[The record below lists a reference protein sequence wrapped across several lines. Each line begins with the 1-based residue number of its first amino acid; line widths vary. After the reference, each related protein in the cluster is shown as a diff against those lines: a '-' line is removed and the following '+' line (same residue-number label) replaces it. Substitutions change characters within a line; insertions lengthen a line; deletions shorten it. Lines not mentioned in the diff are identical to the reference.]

1 MAKSTKKRTTPERW
15 QPVFYETARGRRPA
29 WDFLVGEEMPI
40 GVSAELL
47 VTIRAVLQV
56 GPPRFLVIASMLRSD
71 SPTEGAPMYRS
82 KESAVFAELLAETFP
97 TASER
102 AAHER
107 EVAKLVAFAEL
118 LIALDEVRAGSQI
131 SKAELA
137 RRIGVKPSVVSRLL
151 DGKGR
156 NVQLATIA
164 DVADALDVYIELRVR
179 PQPKRKRARHAPIEV
194 LAA

>member
-1 MAKSTKKRTTPERW
+1 MHK
-15 QPVFYETARGRRPA
+15 
-29 WDFLVGEEMPI
+29 
-40 GVSAELL
+40 
-47 VTIRAVLQV
+47 
-56 GPPRFLVIASMLRSD
+56 
-71 SPTEGAPMYRS
+71 S
-82 KESAVFAELLAETFP
+82 KESAVFAELLAESFP
-97 TASER
+97 TVEAR

-118 LIALDEVRAGSQI
+118 LIALDEVRAGSKI

-137 RRIGVKPSVVSRLL
+137 RRVGVKPSVISRLL

-156 NVQLATIA
+156 NVQLDT
-164 DVADALDVYIELRVR
+164 VADALDVYIEMRVR

>member
-1 MAKSTKKRTTPERW
+1 MHK
-15 QPVFYETARGRRPA
+15 
-29 WDFLVGEEMPI
+29 
-40 GVSAELL
+40 
-47 VTIRAVLQV
+47 
-56 GPPRFLVIASMLRSD
+56 
-71 SPTEGAPMYRS
+71 S

-97 TASER
+97 AAEDR

-118 LIALDEVRAGSQI
+118 LIALDEVRAGSKI

-137 RRIGVKPSVVSRLL
+137 RRVGVKPSVISRLL

-156 NVQLATIA
+156 NVQLDTVA
-164 DVADALDVYIELRVR
+164 DVADALDVYIEMRVR
-179 PQPKRKRARHAPIEV
+179 PQPKGKRARRSPIEV

>member
-1 MAKSTKKRTTPERW
+1 MNKSN
-15 QPVFYETARGRRPA
+15 
-29 WDFLVGEEMPI
+29 
-40 GVSAELL
+40 
-47 VTIRAVLQV
+47 
-56 GPPRFLVIASMLRSD
+56 
-71 SPTEGAPMYRS
+71 
-82 KESAVFAELLAETFP
+82 ESSVFAELLARTF
-97 TASER
+97 TTDEER

-118 LIALDEVRAGSQI
+118 LNIFDDVREGSQI

-156 NVQLATIA
+156 NVQLDTVA
-164 DVADALDVYIELRVR
+164 DVADALGVYIEMRVR
-179 PQPKRKRARHAPIEV
+179 PQPKRKQARHAPIEV

>member
-1 MAKSTKKRTTPERW
+1 MHKSN
-15 QPVFYETARGRRPA
+15 
-29 WDFLVGEEMPI
+29 
-40 GVSAELL
+40 
-47 VTIRAVLQV
+47 
-56 GPPRFLVIASMLRSD
+56 
-71 SPTEGAPMYRS
+71 
-82 KESAVFAELLAETFP
+82 ESAVFAELLANTF
-97 TASER
+97 TTDEER

-118 LIALDEVRAGSQI
+118 LNIFDDVREGSQI

-156 NVQLATIA
+156 NVQLDTVA
-164 DVADALDVYIELRVR
+164 DVADALDVYIEMRVR
-179 PQPKRKRARHAPIEV
+179 PQPKRKQSRHAPIEV

>member
-1 MAKSTKKRTTPERW
+1 MHK
-15 QPVFYETARGRRPA
+15 
-29 WDFLVGEEMPI
+29 
-40 GVSAELL
+40 
-47 VTIRAVLQV
+47 
-56 GPPRFLVIASMLRSD
+56 
-71 SPTEGAPMYRS
+71 S

-156 NVQLATIA
+156 NVQLDTVAN
-164 DVADALDVYIELRVR
+164 VADALDVYIEIRVR
-179 PQPKRKRARHAPIEV
+179 PQPKRKQARHAPIEI